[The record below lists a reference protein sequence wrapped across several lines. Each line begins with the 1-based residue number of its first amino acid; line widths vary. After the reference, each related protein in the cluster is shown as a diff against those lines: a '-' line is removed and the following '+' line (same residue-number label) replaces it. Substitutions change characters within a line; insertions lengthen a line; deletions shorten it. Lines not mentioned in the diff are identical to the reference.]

1 MHIGR
6 LLRRPATIMLEEV
19 HNRLAEIGYP
29 DIKPAHGAVFSYI
42 DEGAQITQMAQLAL
56 TSKQNMSYLVDYL
69 QERGYVE
76 SYEHRNDGR
85 AKMFRLTAK
94 GKKCRQKTIEIVE
107 TISKE
112 WEEKLGKKK
121 MLELTKMLEEL
132 NSILPGGMPF

>member
-19 HNRLAEIGYP
+19 HNRLHEIGYP

-42 DEGAQITQMAQLAL
+42 GEGAQVTQMSQMAL

-85 AKMFRLTAK
+85 AKMFRLTPR
-94 GKKCRQKTIEIVE
+94 GKKCKQKTIEIIE
-107 TISKE
+107 AISME
-112 WEEKLGKKK
+112 WEVKLGKKK
-121 MLELTKMLEEL
+121 MHDLMKMLEEL
-132 NSILPGGMPF
+132 NKVLEGGMPF